1 MSSSSYPYFS
11 PVQMNYHSSI
21 LLVSTPC
28 NVWIDLDS
36 NAANYESEDN
46 LHIFH
51 CQKNIQA
58 APTET
63 VQEPSE
69 AHTLYI

>member
-1 MSSSSYPYFS
+1 M
-11 PVQMNYHSSI
+11 QC
-21 LLVSTPC
+21 L
-28 NVWIDLDS
+28 DLDS

-69 AHTLYI
+69 AHTLYIIYITKIIL